1 MPDDRVTRE
10 VFWNI
15 SLFGEMSF
23 YALALLALGLF
34 GYGVSRHLK
43 KVLRGKPTKLPW
55 KIIRA
60 SLVNSV
66 SEILSNHTVAR
77 RHRLA
82 GLMHLLIMWGF
93 ITLFIGTIIVSIE
106 YDLFQKILKQRRGF
120 WVGPFFLGY

>member
-15 SLFGEMSF
+15 PLIGEVAF
-23 YALALLALGLF
+23 YALALLAIGLF
-34 GYGVSRHLK
+34 GYGVFWHLK
-43 KVLRGKPTKLPW
+43 KLLRGKPTKLPW
-55 KIIRA
+55 GTIQA

-66 SEILSNHTVAR
+66 SEILSNRTVAR

-106 YDLFQKILKQRRGF
+106 YDLFQKVLKQRRGF
-120 WVGPFFLGY
+120 WVGSFF